1 MNIAFILGTFFPK
14 AGGVQVQVH
23 NIANKLSET
32 GKNIKLFLYN
42 ETNIKNNRYEII
54 VFKKSLFNIVF
65 FFKYYLNLNI
75 FFILN
80 PYISKMIK
88 TNNIDIWH
96 FNFLNFKSLILINVL
111 KKFNQ
116 KIIVTFH
123 GVDLQVD
130 PLIDYGYRLN
140 KKYDSF
146 LKKTIKNIDKFTYLS
161 ETIREDLISLGVEE
175 QKLIYFP
182 NSVNIKKFE
191 KTITVRKHNNELLS
205 FITVARFAEK
215 KKGLDL
221 IEQVSSNLINKN
233 INFKWK
239 IIGENSKL
247 LYKNKFIR
255 SNSNLFEIIDNIE
268 NIDEDFFPHSTLIN
282 HYKSSDIYLNL
293 SRIESFGI
301 TFIEALASKVPII
314 SFASK
319 GANEIIQ
326 DKFNGFLIKEND
338 VSELVNKIHQI
349 KENKSIIND
358 MQNNCLDSIKK
369 FDLDTCC
376 NKLIHIYENENY
388 SKMK

>member
-1 MNIAFILGTFFPK
+1 MNIAFVLGTFFPK

-23 NIANKLSET
+23 NIANKLTKTEI
-32 GKNIKLFLYN
+32 NVKLFLYN
-42 ETNIKNNRYEII
+42 KTNIKNNKYEII
-54 VFKKSLFNIVF
+54 VFRKLLFNIVF

-80 PYISKMIK
+80 PYISKIIR
-88 TNNIDIWH
+88 TNSIDIWH
-96 FNFLNFKSLILINVL
+96 FNFLNFKSLILINLL

-123 GVDLQVD
+123 GVDLQID
-130 PLIDYGYRLN
+130 PSINYGYRLD

-161 ETIREDLISLGVEE
+161 GTIKKDLISLGVEE

-182 NSVNIKKFE
+182 NSVNIEKFK
-191 KTITVRKHNNELLS
+191 KTITKRKQNSELLS

-247 LYKNKFIR
+247 LYKNKFIV
-255 SNSNLFEIIDNIE
+255 SNSNLFEIIENIE
-268 NIDEDFFPHSTLIN
+268 NIDEDFFPHSSLIN
-282 HYKSSDIYLNL
+282 HYKSSDLYLNL

-319 GANEIIQ
+319 GANEIIK
-326 DKFNGFLIKEND
+326 DRFNGFLIKNND

-349 KENKSIIND
+349 RENKGIIND
-358 MQNNCLDSIKK
+358 MQSNCLESIKK
-369 FDLDTCC
+369 FDLDTSN
-376 NKLIHIYENENY
+376 NKLINIYENEIN
-388 SKMK
+388 K

>member
-1 MNIAFILGTFFPK
+1 MNIAFILGTFFPEV
-14 AGGVQVQVH
+14 GGVQVQVH
-23 NIANKLSET
+23 NIANKLSKT
-32 GKNIKLFLYN
+32 GNNIKLFLYN
-42 ETNIKNNRYEII
+42 KTNIRNNQYEII
-54 VFKKSLFNIVF
+54 VFKKLLFNIVF
-65 FFKYYLNLNI
+65 FFKYYLDLNI

-80 PYISKMIK
+80 PYISKIIR

-96 FNFLNFKSLILINVL
+96 FNFLNFKSLILINLL

-123 GVDLQVD
+123 GVDLQID
-130 PLIDYGYRLN
+130 PSINYGYRLD
-140 KKYDSF
+140 KRYDSF

-161 ETIREDLISLGVEE
+161 GTIKKDLISLGVEE

-182 NSVNIKKFE
+182 NSVNIEKFK
-191 KTITVRKHNNELLS
+191 KTITKRKQNNELLS

-247 LYKNKFIR
+247 LYKNKFIV
-255 SNSNLFEIIDNIE
+255 SNSNLFEIIENIE
-268 NIDEDFFPHSTLIN
+268 NIDEDFFPHSSLIN
-282 HYKSSDIYLNL
+282 HYKSSDLYLNL

-319 GANEIIQ
+319 GANEIIK
-326 DKFNGFLIKEND
+326 DKFNGFLIKNND

-349 KENKSIIND
+349 RENKGIIND
-358 MQNNCLDSIKK
+358 MQSNCLESIEK
-369 FDLDTCC
+369 FDLDTSY
-376 NKLIHIYENENY
+376 NKLINIYENEIN
-388 SKMK
+388 

>member
-1 MNIAFILGTFFPK
+1 MNIAFVLGTFFPK
-14 AGGVQVQVH
+14 AGGAQVQAH
-23 NIANKLSET
+23 NIANKLSKTEI
-32 GKNIKLFLYN
+32 NVKLFLYN
-42 ETNIKNNRYEII
+42 KTNIKNNKYEIFI
-54 VFKKSLFNIVF
+54 FKKFLLNIVF

-80 PYISKMIK
+80 PYISKIIR

-116 KIIVTFH
+116 KIIVTFQ

-130 PLIDYGYRLN
+130 PLINYGYRLN

-146 LKKTIKNIDKFTYLS
+146 LKKTLKNIDKFTYLS
-161 ETIREDLISLGVEE
+161 KTIREDLISLGVEE
-175 QKLIYFP
+175 QKLIYSP
-182 NSVNIKKFE
+182 NSVNTEKFKKTTT
-191 KTITVRKHNNELLS
+191 KRNQSNELLF

-221 IEQVSSNLINKN
+221 VEQVSTNLINKN

-255 SNSNLFEIIDNIE
+255 SNSNLFEIIENIK

-319 GANEIIQ
+319 GANEIVQ
-326 DKFNGFLIKEND
+326 DKINGFLIKDND
-338 VSELVNKIHQI
+338 VSEFINKILQI
-349 KENKSIIND
+349 KENKEMLNN
-358 MQNNCLDSIKK
+358 MQNNCLRSIKK
-369 FDLDTCC
+369 FDLDTCSK
-376 NKLIHIYENENY
+376 KLINIYENEIKQKN
-388 SKMK
+388 